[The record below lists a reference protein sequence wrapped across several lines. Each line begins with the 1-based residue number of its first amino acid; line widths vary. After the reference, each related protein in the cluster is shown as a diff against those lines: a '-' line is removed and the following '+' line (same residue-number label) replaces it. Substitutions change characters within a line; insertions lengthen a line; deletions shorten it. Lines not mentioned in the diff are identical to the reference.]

1 MRVTDLRKQE
11 FRRILLIK
19 PSAAGDVIHTL
30 PVLAKLRQRYPAARI
45 DWMLTPQNAQL
56 IRGHPALSNIVLF
69 QRQAY
74 GRLWKDWSRP
84 VDLFRMLAGLRRTNY
99 DLVIDLH
106 GQFRSACFALA
117 TGSPTRIGFD
127 RPRRRVRRAGRE
139 LANDTFDHAWQGARE
154 MSWLAYTHRIP
165 IPTLD
170 AHAIDRYLWIG
181 ELLDLP
187 TGLPEFDLPVSPESE
202 LRVDQLLAAHGSADR
217 PLAVLTP
224 GTVWETKRWL
234 ASGFAAVGR
243 HFRDAGWVVVLAGSP
258 NDQQAC
264 RDVADGCPGAIDL
277 CGQTSLAE
285 LASLMRRAGLCIA
298 NDSGP
303 LHLAAALKTPLVAVF
318 GPTDPVWVGPYGQ
331 LDAVVRAGVACSPC
345 YLRQLRQCRYN
356 HACMHEVTAEMVIER
371 AELMLSRR
379 KTARGT
385 AVQSLQAASGLASN
399 VGR

>member
-19 PSAAGDVIHTL
+19 PSAVGDVIHTL
-30 PVLAKLRQRYPAARI
+30 PVVAKLRQRYPSARI
-45 DWMLTPQNAQL
+45 DWMLTPQNAEL
-56 IRGHPALSNIVLF
+56 ICGHPALSNIILF

-74 GRLWKDWSRP
+74 GRLWKDWSSP
-84 VDLFRMLAGLRRTNY
+84 ADLLGMLGSLRRTNY

-127 RPRRRVRRAGRE
+127 RPRRRVRRAGRK
-139 LANDTFDHAWQGARE
+139 LADDTFDHAWQGARE

-181 ELLDLP
+181 EMLDLP
-187 TGLPEFDLPVSPESE
+187 AGPPQFDLPILPESE
-202 LRVDQLLAAHGSADR
+202 HRIDQLLAEHGVADK
-217 PLAVLTP
+217 PVAILTP
-224 GTVWETKRWL
+224 GSVWETKRWL

-243 HFRDAGWVVVLAGSP
+243 HFRDAGWAVVLAGSP
-258 NDQQAC
+258 NDRQAC
-264 RDVADGCPGAIDL
+264 RDVTEAWDGAINL
-277 CGQTSLAE
+277 CGNTSLAE
-285 LASLMRRAGLCIA
+285 LAALMRRAGLCIA

-303 LHLAAALKTPLVAVF
+303 LHLAAALGTPLVAVF

-331 LDAVVRAGVACSPC
+331 MDAVVRAGVACSPC
-345 YLRQLRQCRYN
+345 YLRQLRECRFS
-356 HACMHEVTAEMVIER
+356 HSCMREVTAGMVIER

-379 KTARGT
+379 KMARGVRT
-385 AVQSLQAASGLASN
+385 EPAGAAPLQA
-399 VGR
+399 